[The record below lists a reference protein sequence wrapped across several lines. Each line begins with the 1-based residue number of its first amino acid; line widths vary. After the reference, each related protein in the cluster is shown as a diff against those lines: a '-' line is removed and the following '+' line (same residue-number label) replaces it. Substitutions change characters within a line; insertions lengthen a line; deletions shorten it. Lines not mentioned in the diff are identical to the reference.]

1 MIGERE
7 PVCPRFC
14 ALEMDGGAGRVWGGA
29 VNFSALHTCLNYDGL
44 QPWRAADLLALNG
57 GAYRLRFHQCR
68 PLIGMPWQLDPAF
81 GSREPAKMFTVPEL
95 HKMFFFFFF
104 YFN

>member
-1 MIGERE
+1 ME
-7 PVCPRFC
+7 
-14 ALEMDGGAGRVWGGA
+14 GRGGGA
-29 VNFSALHTCLNYDGL
+29 VNFSALHTCLNCDGL

-81 GSREPAKMFTVPEL
+81 GSVELAKMFTVPEL
-95 HKMFFFFFF
+95 HKMLFFVLLQLRSVEAEAK
-104 YFN
+104 NLHEKKRS